1 MWPTFAVLTAAEGFL
16 MHELPPTGTR
26 IPDVVIGSILALFG
40 NIFLV
45 GVVAPWL
52 ARRLIERDRHGGGRE
67 RFPPEVYLDRT
78 ATTLLVVGLAGVL
91 AAGLGNRRVTVSET
105 KATEEAGSRARTFVD
120 AHADPEIKRNIDFA
134 NSARL
139 GDSFF
144 RVCVP
149 RDNATK
155 QWCMFIDTREDTVA
169 KDPSTLPNKD
179 FARPGR

>member
-1 MWPTFAVLTAAEGFL
+1 MWPTFAVLTVAEGFL

-26 IPDVVIGSILALFG
+26 IRDVVIGSILALFG

-52 ARRLIERDRHGGGRE
+52 ARRLIERDRRGGRE

-78 ATTLLVVGLAGVL
+78 ATTLLVVGLVGVL

-105 KATEEAGSRARTFVD
+105 KATEEAGGRARAFVD

-134 NSARL
+134 NTARL
-139 GDSFF
+139 SDSFF

-155 QWCMFIDTREDTVA
+155 QWCMFIDTRANTVA
-169 KDPSTLPNKD
+169 KDPSTLPNEE
-179 FARPGR
+179 FARPGS